1 MQTCGVCC
9 VRAGPASGLPRASDT
24 RGIAGRRADRAARA
38 RARGGAQPRTYAS
51 PERENGA
58 PAARAAPADE
68 RGQVEELKVKGIR
81 GYYGSEVATRPLALP
96 QP

>member
-1 MQTCGVCC
+1 MIVFCNLNAKALCANY
-9 VRAGPASGLPRASDT
+9 R
-24 RGIAGRRADRAARA
+24 
-38 RARGGAQPRTYAS
+38 QPRTYAS

-81 GYYGSEVATRPLALP
+81 GYYGNEVATRPLALP